1 MTAGSR
7 RGMPGLT
14 PRTVLMVIGVIVAVA
29 AAIILLWLSRR
40 IITWLL
46 IAAFLAVALNP
57 AVELLERRLRLRR
70 SLAITV
76 VFILGLSGAT
86 GIALVF
92 VPPLIDAGQQLVDDA
107 PGYIDELRRTELFRN
122 LDERYQLLQR
132 IQDGVE
138 QLPDRLGGAGAAVDI
153 VQRLFAGLIGTLTVL
168 VLTFFLLIYG
178 KQLRD
183 QGIAALPEHQRTRY
197 LDVTDR
203 MYRAVGGYVAGN
215 LLVSVVAGVAAYIAL
230 LLIGVPAAL
239 ALAAWVALTD
249 LLPLVGATI
258 GAIPAVAVAFFQ
270 GWPTGLIVA
279 GYFLVYQQV
288 ENHAV
293 QPVVM
298 RRTTNLNP
306 LIVLVAVLL
315 GAELLG
321 VLGALIAIPVA
332 GMIQIVVQDQIDHRF
347 PRSGRPA
354 VDLEPAEPS

>member
-1 MTAGSR
+1 MTAGGAR
-7 RGMPGLT
+7 RAAGLT
-14 PRTVLMVIGVIVAVA
+14 PRTVLMVIGLVIAVA
-29 AAIILLWLSRR
+29 AAIVLIWLSRR

-57 AVELLERRLRLRR
+57 AVDLLNRRLRIRR

-76 VFILGLSGAT
+76 VFILGLGAAT

-107 PGYIDELRRTELFRN
+107 PGYIDQLRRTEIFRD
-122 LDERYQLLQR
+122 LDERYSLLER
-132 IQDGVE
+132 IQEGVQE
-138 QLPDRLGGAGAAVDI
+138 LPERLGGAGAAVDI
-153 VQRLFAGLIGTLTVL
+153 VQRLFAGIIGTLTVL
-168 VLTFFLLIYG
+168 VLTFFLLVYG

-183 QGIAALPEHQRTRY
+183 QGIAALPEAQRARY

-203 MYRAVGGYVAGN
+203 MYKAVGGYVAGN

-258 GAIPAVAVAFFQ
+258 GAIPAVVVAFFQ
-270 GWPTGLIVA
+270 GWPTGVA
-279 GYFLVYQQV
+279 VAAYFLVYQQV

-332 GMIQIVVQDQIDHRF
+332 GMIQILIQDQIDHRW
-347 PRSGRPA
+347 PRGRQH
-354 VDLEPAEPS
+354 VDLEPSEPA

>member
-1 MTAGSR
+1 MSAARARGTAS
-7 RGMPGLT
+7 LT
-14 PRTVLMVIGVIVAVA
+14 PRSVLMVLGIIVGVA
-29 AAIILLWLSRR
+29 AALVLLWLSRR
-40 IITWLL
+40 IVAWLL

-70 SLAITV
+70 SLSITL
-76 VFILGLSGAT
+76 VFLLALAAAT
-86 GIALVF
+86 GVALVF
-92 VPPLIDAGQQLVDDA
+92 VPPLIDAGQELVDNA
-107 PGYIDELRRTELFRN
+107 PGYIDELRRTPLFRS
-122 LDERYQLLQR
+122 LDERYQLLER
-132 IQDGVE
+132 IQQGVE
-138 QLPDRLGGAGAAVDI
+138 ELPDRLGGAGAAVDV

-183 QGIAALPEHQRTRY
+183 QGIAALPGHQRARY

-203 MYRAVGGYVAGN
+203 MYKAVGGYVAGN

-230 LLIGVPAAL
+230 LVIGVPAAL

-258 GAIPAVAVAFFQ
+258 GAVPAVLVAFFQ
-270 GWPTGLIVA
+270 GWPTGVA
-279 GYFLVYQQV
+279 VAAYFLVYQQV

-332 GMIQIVVQDQIDHRF
+332 GMIQIVVQDQIDHRL
-347 PRSGRPA
+347 RRGGAPA
-354 VDLEPAEPS
+354 VSLEPADPS

>member
-1 MTAGSR
+1 VTAGGVR
-7 RGMPGLT
+7 RPAGLT
-14 PRTVLMVIGVIVAVA
+14 PRTVLMVIGLVIAVA
-29 AAIILLWLSRR
+29 AAIVLIWLSRR

-57 AVELLERRLRLRR
+57 AVDMLNRRLRMRR

-76 VFILGLSGAT
+76 VFILGLGAAT

-107 PGYIDELRRTELFRN
+107 PGYIDQLRRTEVFRD
-122 LDERYQLLQR
+122 LDERYALLER
-132 IQDGVE
+132 IQEGVQ
-138 QLPDRLGGAGAAVDI
+138 QLPERLGGAGAAVDI
-153 VQRLFAGLIGTLTVL
+153 VQRLFAGIIGTLTVL
-168 VLTFFLLIYG
+168 VLTFFLLVYG

-183 QGIAALPEHQRTRY
+183 QGIAALPEGQRARY

-203 MYRAVGGYVAGN
+203 MYKAVGGYVAGN

-230 LLIGVPAAL
+230 LVIGVPAAL

-258 GAIPAVAVAFFQ
+258 GAIPAVVVAFFQ
-270 GWPTGLIVA
+270 GWPTGVA
-279 GYFLVYQQV
+279 VAAYFLVYQQV

-332 GMIQIVVQDQIDHRF
+332 GMIQILVQDQIDHRW
-347 PRSGRPA
+347 PRGRQH
-354 VDLEPAEPS
+354 VDLEPSEPA